1 MSKPTRTT
9 RPYGPGG
16 GGTLDQELHPA
27 PARNKQMVELWLI
40 DTGCAHDLV
49 SIADI
54 ARSGETLCS
63 LKDHVNFETA
73 NGGTVS
79 THTAPMQISE
89 LSERIH
95 PYVLKES
102 PAVLS
107 I

>member
-1 MSKPTRTT
+1 
-9 RPYGPGG
+9 
-16 GGTLDQELHPA
+16 
-27 PARNKQMVELWLI
+27 MVELWLI

-49 SIADI
+49 SLADI
-54 ARSGETLCS
+54 TRSGDELCP
-63 LKDHVNFETA
+63 LADHVNFQNA

-79 THTAPMQISE
+79 THTAHMQISE
-89 LSERIH
+89 LSKRIN